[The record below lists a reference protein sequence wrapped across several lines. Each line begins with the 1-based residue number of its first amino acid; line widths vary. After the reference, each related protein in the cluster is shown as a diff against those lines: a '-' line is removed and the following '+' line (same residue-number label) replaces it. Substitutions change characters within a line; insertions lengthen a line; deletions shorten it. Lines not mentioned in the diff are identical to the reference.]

1 MEISIRQMDAG
12 SLTQVDTFDLNSI
25 VNSHLV
31 LHVEDNQITYS
42 IISVPSYE
50 KILIT
55 EPEEYARFIND
66 PQKAIFFADVDGKPV
81 GQIKLLPWWNKFAY
95 IEELAVNTPF
105 RGKGVGGALMKRAIE
120 WARAQNFPGIMLETQ
135 NNNVPA
141 CKLYERYGFTLGGF
155 DLHAY
160 KNFPE
165 SKNEIALYWYL
176 ML

>member
-1 MEISIRQMDAG
+1 MNISIRQMDA
-12 SLTQVDTFDLNSI
+12 SSMNQVDTFDLNSI

-42 IISVPSYE
+42 IIPVPPYE
-50 KILIT
+50 KILAV
-55 EPEEYARFIND
+55 EPEEYASFIHD
-66 PQKAIFFADVDGKPV
+66 PQKVIFFADVDGKPV

-95 IEELAVNTPF
+95 IEELVVNTPF
-105 RGKGVGGALMKRAIE
+105 RGKGVGGALMKRGIE

-141 CKLYERYGFTLGGF
+141 CKLYERCGFTLGGF

-165 SKNEIALYWYL
+165 SKNEIAVYWYL
-176 ML
+176 IF